1 VRVVLCD
8 DSALFRRG
16 LALLLSDLDVDVVAE
31 TGDAPALLDAV
42 GRTQPDAAIVDIRLP
57 PTFSDEGLSAA
68 ARIRADF
75 PGTAVLVLSTY
86 VETAYAVRLLAGGA
100 HAVGYLLKDRVD
112 DAIGLRGAIERL
124 VRGETVVDAD
134 IVTRLLDRRRA
145 ATALEVLSSR
155 EHEIL
160 ASMAQGLT
168 NAGIAEHLFLSPK
181 TVEAN
186 IASIFTKLRLPST
199 PDANRRV
206 LAVLA
211 CLRGEG

>member
-1 VRVVLCD
+1 MRVVLCD

-16 LALLLSDLDVDVVAE
+16 LALLLTDLDVDVVAE

>member
-16 LALLLSDLDVDVVAE
+16 LALLLTDLDVDVVAE

>member
-1 VRVVLCD
+1 MLCD

>member
-1 VRVVLCD
+1 MRVVLCD
-8 DSALFRRG
+8 DSALFRHG
-16 LALLLSDLDVDVVAE
+16 LALLLTDLDVDVVAE
-31 TGDAPALLDAV
+31 TVDAPALLDAV

-68 ARIRADF
+68 ARIRVDF

-86 VETAYAVRLLAGGA
+86 VETAYAVRLLQDGA

-124 VRGETVVDAD
+124 VRGETVVDPV

-145 ATALEVLSSR
+145 VTALDGLSGR
-155 EHEIL
+155 EHDIL
-160 ASMAQGLT
+160 AFMAQGLT

-186 IASIFTKLRLPST
+186 IASIFNKLRLPST
-199 PDANRRV
+199 PDVNRRV